1 MNRVITDRILATLA
15 CTTVAAIAFLL
26 ALAAGRGSHFNPD
39 ESRWI
44 SRAHYLADFADP
56 GSPTWDDQYMTR
68 GQPPLGSYAMGLGL
82 LLQGRDLKTNPPWD
96 FSLPWEVNVAIGN
109 KPVPA
114 DLAAGRTASAALSAV
129 TALVVIAVA
138 QTFVSQPWA
147 ITAGTIYAV
156 HPFTVYIGSI
166 AMSDAVFGLLIACSA
181 WAAAALGRRP
191 GGLRAIALGG
201 ALGLGA
207 ATKLSPLAVAA
218 GVTLAILLIVG
229 GLAVRNRGISAEQA
243 RWGALGLLISA
254 TAIAAFVAVYPYLWP
269 DPLTRTQHLITF
281 RADEMAAQASD
292 WPVMAVPTRL
302 DAVRRVHANFSN
314 QYNLSASVLTLTG
327 FGPIPAWVRQI
338 EIVAVGA
345 GLTILVVRAARA
357 DPFSPRALALAV
369 LGGQVLVTIL
379 GMRSEFDRY
388 HLPMAI
394 LGAVAA
400 AAALEWLVSYR
411 LRGTSSM
418 PRAAALRS
426 RLDAKGLAVANA
438 VPGRNGR
445 TPREPAQRS

>member
-1 MNRVITDRILATLA
+1 MNRVITHRILATITCA
-15 CTTVAAIAFLL
+15 TVAAMAFLL

-82 LLQGRDLKTNPPWD
+82 VLQGRDLNTNPPWD
-96 FSLPWEVNVAIGN
+96 FSLLWEVNVAIGN

-114 DLAAGRTASAALSAV
+114 DLAAGRAASAALSAL
-129 TALVVIAVA
+129 TALVVIVVA

-147 ITAGTIYAV
+147 IAAGAMYAI

-191 GGLRAIALGG
+191 SRLRAIALGG

-218 GVTLAILLIVG
+218 GVTLAIVLIVAVS
-229 GLAVRNRGISAEQA
+229 AVRNRGISAELA

-254 TAIAAFVAVYPYLWP
+254 TALAAFVAVYPYLWP
-269 DPLTRTQHLITF
+269 DPLTRTQHLIAF
-281 RADEMAAQASD
+281 RTEEMAAQASD

-302 DAVRRVHANFSN
+302 DAVRRVHANFSDH
-314 QYNLSASVLTLTG
+314 YNLSASVLTLTG
-327 FGPIPAWVRQI
+327 FDSIPAWVRQI
-338 EIVAVGA
+338 EIVAVA
-345 GLTILVVRAARA
+345 TGLSILIVRAARA
-357 DPFSPRALALAV
+357 GPLSPPALALAV

-400 AAALEWLVSYR
+400 ATALDWLASYR
-411 LRGTSSM
+411 LRGMSSM
-418 PRAAALRS
+418 PRPAAWRS
-426 RLDAKGLAVANA
+426 RPDANGLAVANA
-438 VPGRNGR
+438 APESNGP
-445 TPREPAQRS
+445 TPSEPTRRS